1 MPSNEQ
7 IAAQCVQEFQR
18 TDNLWSSHGML
29 TNMSKNFAHAFYA
42 VLSIIYS
49 DRSVSVPDSR
59 LYASISNLREI
70 LEQNVGT
77 DQSWWPSEE
86 NLPMVPQR
94 VCNTLIDEYGWLQSE
109 KDPNRPGYYLY
120 SLTSTGITAIDTI
133 DSLSAKHDYA
143 TGTLMQTVSNN
154 MDMLVAADGSR
165 EKQIE
170 QVTKS
175 IEMLEERRNRLLA
188 GERVYLM
195 DDEKYQNEC
204 ITLIGEL
211 KYFPASLR
219 KTAEDLAEIRRDFQ
233 KKVLDTPYSGADI
246 SELYRMKDSILEST
260 EGGRNFRD
268 VQAIINNTSESR
280 LSATMDCIL
289 SSDRLQSNPSLKRDL
304 DYAWRSVL
312 NSVLYV
318 IDQLVKTQS
327 LVANCL
333 ASLMNDNMLITYE
346 KLHETSEMVRA
357 WYAQARPRD
366 YVELP
371 NYMLRLNTTHLRTNF
386 YEEKTHT
393 LPAPLY
399 LEEGSAPVVSE
410 GAAKVYGESDLYSI
424 VQAVLDHMVL
434 DQFGEINL
442 PATWERLEP
451 RIRRL
456 NDANALVCAILS
468 TEGFSTGKA
477 SWLMV
482 HPSGKKEAYL
492 GPDIHIPIPALKR
505 IGGVPDEQPRQ

>member
-1 MPSNEQ
+1 
-7 IAAQCVQEFQR
+7 
-18 TDNLWSSHGML
+18 
-29 TNMSKNFAHAFYA
+29 
-42 VLSIIYS
+42 
-49 DRSVSVPDSR
+49 
-59 LYASISNLREI
+59 
-70 LEQNVGT
+70 
-77 DQSWWPSEE
+77 
-86 NLPMVPQR
+86 MVPQR

-371 NYMLRLNTTHLRTNF
+371 NYMLRLNITHLRTNF
-386 YEEKTHT
+386 
-393 LPAPLY
+393 
-399 LEEGSAPVVSE
+399 
-410 GAAKVYGESDLYSI
+410 GEP
-424 VQAVLDHMVL
+424 M
-434 DQFGEINL
+434 
-442 PATWERLEP
+442 
-451 RIRRL
+451 
-456 NDANALVCAILS
+456 
-468 TEGFSTGKA
+468 
-477 SWLMV
+477 
-482 HPSGKKEAYL
+482 
-492 GPDIHIPIPALKR
+492 PALFQGRHGLSEVGADFNVVPAVFCKPSKEHVVESESIRNIAHGR
-505 IGGVPDEQPRQ
+505 IISLLFQHRKALPIRSIRHTHALRNLRTRASGRALGCPRRYPCPYSPRPILPNR